1 MFTCGTLAPLRPS
14 GLSPVV
20 VDEGVSGSGVGVGGH
35 GGHAA
40 VHVDPQRHM
49 VTLGDR
55 RLDVHHVAQEV
66 NTRLPRFLPV
76 L

>member
-1 MFTCGTLAPLRPS
+1 MFTCGTLAPLWPS
-14 GLSPVV
+14 GHSPVV
-20 VDEGVSGSGVGVGGH
+20 ADEGVSGSGVGVGGH
-35 GGHAA
+35 CGHAA
-40 VHVDPQRHM
+40 VHVDPQRHV

>member
-1 MFTCGTLAPLRPS
+1 MWYSGAVTAKRP
-14 GLSPVV
+14 LSPMVAN
-20 VDEGVSGSGVGVGGH
+20 EGVSGSGVRVGGH

-40 VHVDPQRHM
+40 VHVDPQRHV

-55 RLDVHHVAQEV
+55 RFDVHHVAQEV
-66 NTRLPRFLPV
+66 NTRLPLFLPV